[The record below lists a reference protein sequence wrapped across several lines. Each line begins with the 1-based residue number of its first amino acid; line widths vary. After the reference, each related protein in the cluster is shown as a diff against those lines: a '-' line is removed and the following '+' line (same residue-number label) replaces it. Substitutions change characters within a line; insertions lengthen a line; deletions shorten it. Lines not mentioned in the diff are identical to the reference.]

1 MATKAKK
8 KGRDPGSSPGRR
20 GSRRLK
26 VFRTP
31 IGFHDA
37 YVAAPSRKAAL
48 EAWGA
53 DSNIFAQ
60 GIAEEVTDPDPGSS
74 PGLRQVIEDALARPG
89 EVIRRVRGS
98 AEEHVAA
105 AESENRQR
113 SSKPRASPHPQP
125 LPIKARGEKAKKRPP
140 KPSRDKLD
148 AAEAALEKAGK
159 KQRKALGR
167 IDEQIRKLERERRDL
182 QRKQERERDGLA
194 EEVERARSAY
204 QRAMRAWEP

>member
-1 MATKAKK
+1 MAKTPKDKQRK
-8 KGRDPGSSPGRR
+8 QK
-20 GSRRLK
+20 LK

-60 GIAEEVTDPDPGSS
+60 GIAEEVTDPALMEEP
-74 PGLRQVIEDALARPG
+74 LARPG
-89 EVIRRVRGS
+89 EVIRRARGS

-105 AESENRQR
+105 ADSQQPGKKEGGSRIKESTP
-113 SSKPRASPHPQP
+113 SPRPFPA
-125 LPIKARGEKAKKRPP
+125 KRERGK
-140 KPSRDKLD
+140 KPSREELD
-148 AAEAALEKAGK
+148 AAEEALEKAER

-167 IDEQIRKLERERRDL
+167 IDEQIQKLDRERRDL
-182 QRKQERERDGLA
+182 QRRHERERDELA
-194 EEVERARSAY
+194 DEVERARSAY
-204 QRAMRAWEP
+204 RRAIRDWEP

>member
-1 MATKAKK
+1 MAKTPKDKQRK
-8 KGRDPGSSPGRR
+8 QK
-20 GSRRLK
+20 LK

-60 GIAEEVTDPDPGSS
+60 GIAEEVTDPELMEEP
-74 PGLRQVIEDALARPG
+74 LARPG
-89 EVIRRVRGS
+89 EVIRRARGS

-105 AESENRQR
+105 ADSQRPGKKEGGSRIKENRPSLR
-113 SSKPRASPHPQP
+113 PSPA
-125 LPIKARGEKAKKRPP
+125 KRERGK
-140 KPSRDKLD
+140 KPSREELD
-148 AAEAALEKAGK
+148 AAEEALEKAER

-167 IDEQIRKLERERRDL
+167 IDEQIQKLDRERRDL
-182 QRKQERERDGLA
+182 QRRHERERDELA
-194 EEVERARSAY
+194 DEVERARSAY
-204 QRAMRAWEP
+204 RRAIRDWEP